1 MSIGMT
7 ADEFWNGDNALPKAY
22 RDADRLN
29 RIRKNNEDYRLGAYI
44 YNALAAVSPLFRF
57 SMSRSIKAEPYL
69 AQPFP
74 VDEEDVERREESKQE
89 KEMQRLLAR
98 LKADVQKAKK
108 EAVNK
113 DGRERAD

>member
-1 MSIGMT
+1 MT

-22 RDADRLN
+22 READRLK

-44 YNALAAVSPLFRF
+44 YNALGAISPLFRF

-69 AQPFP
+69 SQPFP
-74 VDEEDVERREESKQE
+74 IDDEDVAQREESKHDA
-89 KEMQRLLAR
+89 EMKKLLAR

-108 EAVNK
+108 EAVKK
-113 DGRERAD
+113 DGRESRD